1 VAAAEDL
8 IAYCRDLGFP
18 FGINVE
24 SVFIRRAEIEMAIR
38 LAEQL
43 RTNLGQ

>member
-1 VAAAEDL
+1 VTAAEDL
-8 IAYCRDLGFP
+8 IAYCRDLAFP

-24 SVFIRRAEIEMAIR
+24 SVSIRRAEIEMAIR